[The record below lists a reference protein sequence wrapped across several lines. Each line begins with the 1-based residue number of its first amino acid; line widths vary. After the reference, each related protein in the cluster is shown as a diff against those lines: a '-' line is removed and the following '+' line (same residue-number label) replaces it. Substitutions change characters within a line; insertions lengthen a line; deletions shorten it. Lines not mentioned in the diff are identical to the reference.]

1 MFLFSVG
8 DEPIIFV
15 SRSSST
21 SSATNPVPFN
31 CISVNYQQRWNTA
44 SHSYTMNAA
53 HGLLWVGLIAS
64 SKSAGIPI
72 EYILTKDGAEMAG
85 IKVMSTSHNEK
96 LNTGREFAL
105 KMHSSETLSV
115 KSNYALSSDS
125 VFQTGLTVFSLSDAM
140 ISPVMAFCV
149 ARNETLSGSANPI
162 PFTVDV
168 YNEEFHYNQTSHAFQ
183 AKSSGI
189 YYFSFSVGV
198 EQRKTTEIILYKTGK
213 PFASLVRESTSHN
226 GNSTLSRS
234 IMMTLESGDT
244 VHIVNN
250 RNETALSSK
259 LIETSFSGFKYE
271 PAHRKPVIVVL

>member
-8 DEPIIFV
+8 DEAIIFA

-21 SSATNPVPFN
+21 SSSTNPVPFN
-31 CISVNYQQRWNTA
+31 TISVNYRQRWNTA

-53 HGLLWVGLIAS
+53 HGLLWVGLIAAS
-64 SKSAGIPI
+64 NSGIPI
-72 EYILTKDGAEMAG
+72 EYILTKDGEEMAG
-85 IKVMSTSHNEK
+85 ITVASISHNNR

-105 KMHSSETLSV
+105 NMHSSETLSV
-115 KSNYALSSDS
+115 KSSYALSNDGAL
-125 VFQTGLTVFSLSDAM
+125 QTGLTIFSLSDAM
-140 ISPVMAFCV
+140 ISLVIAFCV
-149 ARNETLSGSANPI
+149 ARNETLLGSANPI
-162 PFTVDV
+162 PFNIDV
-168 YNEEFHYNQTSHAFQ
+168 YNEELHYNQTIHAFK

-198 EQRKTTEIILYKTGK
+198 QQRKTTEIILYKTGK
-213 PFASLVRESTSHN
+213 PFASLVHQSTSHN
-226 GNSTLSRS
+226 GNYTLSRS

-271 PAHRKPVIVVL
+271 PAHRKPVNVVL